1 MMMGQEQEVG
11 TVLHFVMASLRMT
24 NQRMKTV
31 MRVTVSDL
39 LKTIPKVKWRLKDY
53 FSSVSYFK

>member
-53 FSSVSYFK
+53 FSSVS